1 MKRIFSILSV
11 LALCISA
18 SAQQATDQKTLLE
31 PTISAEISPMFFLAN
46 GYRANL
52 TLGYKHWDYNLTSYS
67 HRVFD
72 DVQEIAFTQSEGIDV
87 ENNTAVQAVAT
98 WLPSTQRKNFFI
110 GGGIS
115 PEWYRLR
122 DTITQAST
130 NAKTTYALLT
140 AGAQVFPFQEYFYL
154 KLQVNVKYAL
164 TDTKAQ
170 TFEGHT
176 YEIAKLTGIPHWSV
190 GVRVPLADLSG
201 KP

>member
-18 SAQQATDQKTLLE
+18 SAQQATDQKMLLA